1 MVAGAAGEA
10 AGVWASV
17 VGLGV
22 STGVVEVFS
31 TGEDVVSG
39 VVIAML
45 VVVGIDGAAPPTLTI
60 AGADVEV
67 PSATLTEVTL
77 DPQ

>member
-1 MVAGAAGEA
+1 M
-10 AGVWASV
+10 W
-17 VGLGV
+17 
-22 STGVVEVFS
+22 FR
-31 TGEDVVSG
+31 G

>member
-39 VVIAML
+39 
-45 VVVGIDGAAPPTLTI
+45 GGDRD
-60 AGADVEV
+60 AGGGWD
-67 PSATLTEVTL
+67 
-77 DPQ
+77 